1 MPDNVDF
8 WAMLIGII
16 GTATLLGGL
25 YLLIELRE
33 LRQHARYRRAQ
44 QDRVNR
50 RSGVFHNGEAN

>member
-25 YLLIELRE
+25 YLLIEIRE
-33 LRQHARYRRAQ
+33 LRQHARYHRAQ
-44 QDRVNR
+44 RGRVNR
-50 RSGVFHNGEAN
+50 GIGSVHGRGL